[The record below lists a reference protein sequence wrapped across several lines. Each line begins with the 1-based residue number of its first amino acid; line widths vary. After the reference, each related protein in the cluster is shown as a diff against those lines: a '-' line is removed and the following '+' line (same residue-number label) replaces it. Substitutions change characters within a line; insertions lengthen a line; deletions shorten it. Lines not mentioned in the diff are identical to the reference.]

1 MEPTKTVQ
9 RLQDA
14 ILNQDD
20 ELAEK
25 LVQRLTSVDED
36 VLITMAVTGNSDF
49 KWWSIRSLAIM
60 GSADC
65 LPTMTENLQSDDSA
79 IRAACALAIAN
90 LYQRYP
96 EAVQSTMPQLAE
108 LLTDDDGL
116 VRQAAANALSMCGND
131 AVSAL
136 AAIIDSLHDGARARA
151 AYALQKIATREAA
164 QVLYPLLDDPNHLV
178 RSYAWDGVD
187 AADVLD
193 ELVVSS

>member
-14 ILNQDD
+14 ILIQDD

-25 LVQRLTSVDED
+25 LVQRLTSADEEA
-36 VLITMAVTGNSDF
+36 LITMTETDHNDF
-49 KWWSIRSLAIM
+49 KWWSIRSLAVV
-60 GSADC
+60 GSEDC
-65 LPTMTENLQSDDSA
+65 LPTVTQNLHSSDSA

-90 LYQRYP
+90 LYQRFP
-96 EAVQSTMPQLAE
+96 DTVKTTMPQLAE

-131 AVSAL
+131 AVDAL

-151 AYALQKIATREAA
+151 AYALQKIASKEAA

-187 AADVLD
+187 AAGVLD
-193 ELVVSS
+193 ELVVNA

>member
-14 ILNQDD
+14 ILMQDD

-25 LVQRLTSVDED
+25 LVQRLTSADEEA
-36 VLITMAVTGNSDF
+36 LITMTVSGHNDF
-49 KWWSIRSLAIM
+49 KWWSIRSLALV

-65 LPTMTENLQSDDSA
+65 LPTVTDNLTCDDSA
-79 IRAACALAIAN
+79 LRAACALAVGN

-96 EAVQSTMPQLAE
+96 EAVKPSMQKLAQ

-131 AVSAL
+131 AVEAL
-136 AAIIDSLHDGARARA
+136 AEIIDSLHDGARARA
-151 AYALQKIATREAA
+151 AYSLQKIATKEAA

-178 RSYAWDGVD
+178 RSYAWDGVE
-187 AADVLD
+187 AAGVFD
-193 ELVVSS
+193 ELVINA